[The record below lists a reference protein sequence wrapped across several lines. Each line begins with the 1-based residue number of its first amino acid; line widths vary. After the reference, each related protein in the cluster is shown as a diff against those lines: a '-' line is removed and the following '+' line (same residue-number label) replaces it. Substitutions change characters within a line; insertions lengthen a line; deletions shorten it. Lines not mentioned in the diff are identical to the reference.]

1 MPQGRTREV
10 LSNKLVDRMRFLE
23 ITQLDQHRDDTLVV
37 RQSPRDL
44 AQQERFTVPEIAE
57 DEDELAA

>member
-1 MPQGRTREV
+1 
-10 LSNKLVDRMRFLE
+10 
-23 ITQLDQHRDDTLVV
+23 LVV